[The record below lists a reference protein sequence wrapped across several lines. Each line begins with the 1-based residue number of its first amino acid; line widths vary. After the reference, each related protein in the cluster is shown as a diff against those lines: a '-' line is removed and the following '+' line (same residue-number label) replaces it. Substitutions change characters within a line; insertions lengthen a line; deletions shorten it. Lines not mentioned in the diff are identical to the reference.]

1 MEELKSRIKIEDVL
15 LENGIYLKRGRCR
28 CPLHN
33 GDNPTSFSVSRDGRY
48 FQCFAC
54 GAKGSAVDLVMSLY
68 SLDLK
73 EAIRWL
79 SEKTGLKVERSVLQ
93 RIPCRKKRR
102 RLTGAELK
110 LQIVE
115 IQRDICKRKLQHIR
129 KKMKEGKLS
138 KGEYEYETQKID
150 LMLEG
155 MDGVCPGLDELACWY
170 AFEAKRSRC
179 TGDDNGRKRD
189 GSNMSIGR

>member
-1 MEELKSRIKIEDVL
+1 MLSLEELKSRIGIEDVL
-15 LENGIYLKRGRCR
+15 AEQGIFLKRGRCR
-28 CPLHN
+28 CPLHD
-33 GDNPTSFSVSRDGRY
+33 GDNPSSFSVSRDGRY

-54 GAKGSAVDLVMSLY
+54 GAKGSVVDLVMNLY

-79 SEKTGLKVERSVLQ
+79 SEKTGLEVDRPTLQ
-93 RIPCRKKRR
+93 RKPYRKKRR
-102 RLTGAELK
+102 RSTGAELK
-110 LQIVE
+110 LRIVE
-115 IQRDICKRKLQHIR
+115 IQRKICAKKLQDIR
-129 KKMKEGKLS
+129 KKFQEGKVP
-138 KGEYEYETQKID
+138 KWEYEYENQKID

-170 AFEAKRSRC
+170 AFEAKKSRC

-189 GSNMSIGR
+189 